1 MSRLYRCEH
10 CGETLS
16 SPSKNYD
23 CPLKPAPVETEAPA
37 GGAGYRHGRQRLSD
51 AEVARIR
58 SDEFAKASLAEI
70 AEVFGI
76 TPMYACQI
84 RRGFARK

>member
-23 CPLKPAPVETEAPA
+23 CPLAEEIAKLRPPPAPP
-37 GGAGYRHGRQRLSD
+37 GQRRRDSGLSD
-51 AEVARIR
+51 AEVLRIQ
-58 SDEFAKASLAEI
+58 SDEFADASPAEI
-70 AEVFGI
+70 AEAFKI
-76 TPMYACQI
+76 TPLYAI
-84 RRGFARK
+84 TARANGRKP